1 MFRVIKYRRRK
12 GVTNYKKRIE
22 LLKGNK
28 TRAVVRKSN
37 RSIIIQFVD
46 FEKNG
51 DKVLSTTTSSMLKS
65 FKWLPKRN
73 IPTAYLTGLLAA
85 KRFNNNK
92 EVILDIGLYKPIKS
106 SVIFAAAK
114 GIIDGGVKL
123 VANID
128 FDEKR
133 IKGTHIAD
141 YANSLKEN
149 NEEYKRKFSKY
160 IEANFDVNKI
170 NELFE
175 VAKSEILN
183 NSNNKNIKK

>member
-1 MFRVIKYRRRK
+1 MFRSIKYRRRK

-28 TRAVVRKSN
+28 IRAVVRKSN
-37 RSIIIQFVD
+37 RGIIVQFVD
-46 FEKNG
+46 FEKSG

-73 IPTAYLTGLLAA
+73 TPTAYLTGLLAA
-85 KRFNNNK
+85 KRFSNNK
-92 EVILDIGLYKPIKS
+92 DVILDIGLYKPIKS
-106 SVIFAAAK
+106 SIIFAAAK

-123 VANID
+123 AANIE

-133 IKGTHIAD
+133 INGTHIVN
-141 YANSLKEN
+141 YANLLKDN
-149 NEEYKRKFSKY
+149 ANEYKKKFSKY
-160 IEANFDVNKI
+160 TEMNFDASKI

-175 VAKSEILN
+175 IAKSEILN